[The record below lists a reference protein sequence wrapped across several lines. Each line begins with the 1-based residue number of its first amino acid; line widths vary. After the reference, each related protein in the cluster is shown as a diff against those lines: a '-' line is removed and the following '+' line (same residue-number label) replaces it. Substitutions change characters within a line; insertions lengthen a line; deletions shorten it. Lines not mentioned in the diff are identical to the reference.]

1 MLLQQSRPLLEPAAA
16 SPPPRARC
24 GFDAAGAD
32 TDAPPPPP
40 TPPARTASE
49 VEWPALGGMLALE
62 PACGGGGGRLGAS
75 FEQGHGTARHRSEA
89 LEALWG
95 EVGALQHS
103 IDAET
108 AELARALARTRT
120 RTRTLSLALSLALT
134 LTL

>member
-95 EVGALQHS
+95 EVGALQLR
-103 IDAET
+103 T
-108 AELARALARTRT
+108 LTQALA
-120 RTRTLSLALSLALT
+120 LALALT
-134 LTL
+134 LTRWALCSTASTQRPPSSRGR